1 MLSISYDPI
10 KDLQNWLRIKE
21 KHPETFRLTEFYP
34 FAVSRELNQDN
45 LEKIAATISPD
56 KLKEFDEQAL
66 KILAQWPV
74 IKSKVISDISRH
86 LNMPVPEFDLAVN
99 LTTAYYMP
107 YDFQHKW
114 FMIPTHKNLDG
125 QMKCF
130 IHELFH
136 LCDIYKNG
144 DLPYEEKERRVEK
157 FLIEYKY

>member
-1 MLSISYDPI
+1 MPPLSYDPI

-21 KHPETFRLTEFYP
+21 KYPETFRFTQFYP
-34 FAVSRELNQDN
+34 FNSNLELSQNN

-74 IKSKVISDISRH
+74 IKNKVISDIGRH
-86 LNMPVPEFDLAVN
+86 LDMSVPDFDLTVN

-107 YDFQHKW
+107 YDFEHKW
-114 FMIPTHKNLDG
+114 FMVPTHKNLDD

-130 IHELFH
+130 VHELFH

-157 FLIEYKY
+157 FLADYKY